1 MWNKCLSSFMD
12 PLSVWPTMP
21 PLSSPGGLMSPHKR
35 FSCPTVKMATRRKC
49 QIPGGCTELCDAVW
63 EVERGACHQRGI
75 TYQICCFYTRNIPG
89 KVPHDT
95 RKYSQPPL
103 IRGDMFTQNAVW
115 WFSPLQIKRLTS
127 TSMFLSPP
135 STLCL
140 YLLQCCSCDAFL
152 MKLKHVYLPWKFLF
166 FRLQKGWRSNI

>member
-1 MWNKCLSSFMD
+1 MSDTWGMHRALS
-12 PLSVWPTMP
+12 
-21 PLSSPGGLMSPHKR
+21 
-35 FSCPTVKMATRRKC
+35 
-49 QIPGGCTELCDAVW
+49 DAVW

-75 TYQICCFYTRNIPG
+75 TYQICCFYTRNVPG

-95 RKYSQPPL
+95 RCWCSSSACGGSAASHL
-103 IRGDMFTQNAVW
+103 THGDMFTQTAVG

-140 YLLQCCSCDAFL
+140 YLLQCCCCDVFL
-152 MKLKHVYLPWKFLF
+152 MKLKHVYLPWKFHF
-166 FRLQKGWRSNI
+166 CFSGFKKDEEAIFRHTGL